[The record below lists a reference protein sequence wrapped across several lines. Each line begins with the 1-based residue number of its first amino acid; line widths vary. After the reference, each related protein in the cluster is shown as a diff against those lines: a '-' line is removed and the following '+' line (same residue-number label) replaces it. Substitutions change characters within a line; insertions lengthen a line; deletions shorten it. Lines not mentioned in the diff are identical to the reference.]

1 MKADKDLI
9 KKSATA
15 LSANADE
22 ASDLAKAQRKTAD
35 EQHVTAH
42 KLETL
47 SVKLATRAADLNEKS
62 KAK

>member
-1 MKADKDLI
+1 MSADKDLI
-9 KKSATA
+9 KKSAAA

-22 ASDLAKAQRKTAD
+22 ASQLAKAQRKTAD

-47 SVKLATRAADLNEKS
+47 SVKLARRAADLKDKS
-62 KAK
+62 KA